1 VLEDADLNQTAH
13 LATQSRLLN
22 TGQSS
27 IAAKRFI
34 VVKEVAEKFSKLFVQ
49 NVESEVGGDPLNSKT
64 TVGPL
69 VRKNQLQ
76 TLVNQVE
83 DAKWKTAKIL
93 TGGKIIAGDG
103 WILL

>member
-13 LATQSRLLN
+13 LAAQSRLLN
-22 TGQSS
+22 TGQSC

-34 VVKEVAEKFSKLFVQ
+34 VVKQAAEKFSKLFVQ
-49 NVESEVGGDPLNSKT
+49 NVESVVGDPINSKT
-64 TVGPL
+64 TVGSL

-83 DAKWKTAKIL
+83 DAKSKTAKIL